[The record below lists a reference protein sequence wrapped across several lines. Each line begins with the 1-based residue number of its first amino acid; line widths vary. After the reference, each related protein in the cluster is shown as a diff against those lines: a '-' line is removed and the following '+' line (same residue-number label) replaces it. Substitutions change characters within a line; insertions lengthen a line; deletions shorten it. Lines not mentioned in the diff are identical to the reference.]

1 MSSRTIRVTGN
12 GNLKVKPDMTRVTI
26 ELTGVKYEYS
36 EALKVSAEDT
46 IALKSLLKKE
56 HFEAEDIKTI
66 DFNVDIERESYKD
79 NDDEWKTRFLG
90 YRYRHTLK
98 VEFPNDKKRLG
109 DILNLLADC
118 TSLQPE
124 FRFTFFLNEPEKSK
138 NILLA
143 NAVTDAREKAEI
155 LSKAAGVEL
164 LDIISI
170 DYSWL
175 DINFEVIPMRSNPNF
190 LHKSELKDKARYNV
204 DIEPEDIKVSD
215 NVTIVWGIK

>member
-1 MSSRTIRVTGN
+1 M
-12 GNLKVKPDMTRVTI
+12 
-26 ELTGVKYEYS
+26 
-36 EALKVSAEDT
+36 
-46 IALKSLLKKE
+46 
-56 HFEAEDIKTI
+56 
-66 DFNVDIERESYKD
+66 DIERESYKD

-175 DINFEVIPMRSNPNF
+175 DINFEVVPMRSNPNF